1 MELNEKLKQKKKELR
16 NNVITDKKQKIKGKK
31 KLERKALEDLVKNR
45 PDDKGAEIPL
55 RNMDKLERLNNESDA
70 AYLDRIERKV
80 QSVIQRSQY
89 ETQFDVKL
97 ETKGDKIEIKKEKKM
112 SEKKRKYF

>member
-1 MELNEKLKQKKKELR
+1 MKLNEKLKEKKREIKTNVIKDKKK
-16 NNVITDKKQKIKGKK
+16 KIKGKK
-31 KLERKALEDLVKNR
+31 KLERKALEEIAKSC
-45 PDDKGAEIPL
+45 PDDKGADVPL
-55 RNMDKLERLNNESDA
+55 RKTEKLNRLENESDT

-80 QSVIQRSQY
+80 QSVLQRSQY

-112 SEKKRKYF
+112 SEKKRKY